1 MNSSEPLNE
10 DRHEQFVAYLDGEL
24 DEASTRSLEATLAI
38 DEDARNEVAAL
49 ARTWDLLDELPRVDV
64 SSDFTEKTLSSVR
77 LETIVPK
84 SKPAPQPAGT
94 DWRKWLV
101 ATVLVV
107 GTVSCFLA
115 GLLVVRGMSDPKTD
129 VMLQNLPVIEN
140 LETYEDIGDA
150 EFLRRLQ
157 EMKDFQDAVESQPE

>member
-10 DRHEQFVAYLDGEL
+10 DRYEQFVAYLDGEL
-24 DEASTRSLEATLAI
+24 DEASSRSVESTLAN
-38 DEDARNEVAAL
+38 DEHARNEVAAL

-77 LETIVPK
+77 LDTIVEKEDADSERPNG
-84 SKPAPQPAGT
+84 Q
-94 DWRKWLV
+94 KWLIS
-101 ATVLVV
+101 AMLVV
-107 GTVSCFLA
+107 GMVSCFLA
-115 GLLVVRGMSDPKTD
+115 GLFLVQGISDPKTD

-157 EMKDFQDAVESQPE
+157 EMKDFQDAVETQPE

>member
-1 MNSSEPLNE
+1 MNPSEPLNE

-24 DEASTRSLEATLAI
+24 DEASTRNLEATLAV
-38 DEDARNEVAAL
+38 DESARNEVAAL
-49 ARTWDLLDELPRVDV
+49 ARTWELLDELPHVDV

-77 LETIVPK
+77 LETIT
-84 SKPAPQPAGT
+84 QPEEQKNSSN

-101 ATVLVV
+101 GTVLVL

-115 GLLVVRGMSDPKTD
+115 GLFVVQGMTDPKTD
-129 VMLQNLPVIEN
+129 VLLQNLPVIEN

-157 EMKDFQDAVESQPE
+157 EMKEFQNAVETQPE